1 MLDAIFSWNTLWW
14 MLMFIYVP
22 ACIGLIGI
30 VLLQQG
36 KGTGFG
42 GAFGA
47 GAGPGADTVFGPKG
61 AQTMPVKLTYVGA
74 TIFMVVAI
82 VMSLLAGRLNKGDA
96 PELID
101 GVAEFTAIDGSNA
114 DIDGMGWGSGVVNPD
129 AHNGAAAVPIS
140 VVIDSTEPTDA
151 ATDEEEATDE
161 APVSDESSTD
171 DAAPI
176 EDGPE
181 TDN

>member
-1 MLDAIFSWNTLWW
+1 MLDAILSWNTLWW
-14 MLMFIYVP
+14 ILMVIYVP
-22 ACIGLIGI
+22 ACVGLIGI

-47 GAGPGADTVFGPKG
+47 GAGPGTDTVFGPKG
-61 AQTMPVKLTYVGA
+61 AQTMPVKLTYMGA

-82 VMSLLAGRLNKGDA
+82 VMSLLSGRLNKGDA

-101 GVAEFTAIDGSNA
+101 GVAGLSAVDAPSS
-114 DIDGMGWGSGVVNPD
+114 DIDELGMGGGVVNPE
-129 AHNGAAAVPIS
+129 AHNGVAAAPIS
-140 VVIDSTEPTDA
+140 VVQDSTEPTDA

-161 APVSDESSTD
+161 APAEE
-171 DAAPI
+171 AAPT

>member
-1 MLDAIFSWNTLWW
+1 MLDAILSWNTLWW
-14 MLMFIYVP
+14 ILMIIYVP

-82 VMSLLAGRLNKGDA
+82 IMSLLSGRLNQGDA
-96 PELID
+96 PDLIE
-101 GVAEFTAIDGSNA
+101 GVAGISAIDAPGN
-114 DIDGMGWGSGVVNPD
+114 DFNELGMGTGVVNPE
-129 AHNGAAAVPIS
+129 AHNGTATAPIS
-140 VVIDSTEPTDA
+140 VVQDSAEPTDA

-161 APVSDESSTD
+161 APVSEE
-171 DAAPI
+171 AAPT